1 MSWNN
6 GYERKKFELAR
17 RRQAAKYRKFGM
29 TEEQIEAMYK
39 FDLEQFKSERRFYSH
54 TVSFEPNEFDPYKD
68 AEDKTPLLN
77 LFSAVLT
84 TTIDS
89 SEAHS
94 RFWWIEELDD
104 VELIKRVKSL
114 SEDERELLTLYVFDG
129 YAQTSLAALFDVSQQ
144 CISKRIKKIEKI
156 FLNRL

>member
-6 GYERKKFELAR
+6 GYERKKFELAQ
-17 RRQAAKYRKFGM
+17 RRQAAKYRKLGM

-94 RFWWIEELDD
+94 RF
-104 VELIKRVKSL
+104 
-114 SEDERELLTLYVFDG
+114 
-129 YAQTSLAALFDVSQQ
+129 
-144 CISKRIKKIEKI
+144 
-156 FLNRL
+156 